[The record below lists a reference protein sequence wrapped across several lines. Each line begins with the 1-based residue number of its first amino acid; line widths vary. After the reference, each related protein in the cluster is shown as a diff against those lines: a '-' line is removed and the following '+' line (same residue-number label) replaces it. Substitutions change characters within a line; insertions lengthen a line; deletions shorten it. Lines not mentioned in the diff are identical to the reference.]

1 MKKSHKASPPPSQ
14 LLSMP
19 HHNTKHTLLLT
30 LLSLATV
37 LTLQQVHAQSPAA
50 TIATYLN
57 AVRQNQHPTTPKQLW
72 QDAEQHNEVLSAL
85 QPYYTDTLPGVRA
98 QAYFLTKQV
107 GTNSQDPTIRQSA
120 VSQLI
125 TGLQDE
131 DSGNIGR
138 VHTYL
143 SASDPA
149 DFTASSQQAVA
160 DLLSQ
165 NPPHFSRL
173 LKLVGSLGMTDQLVP
188 LQNLLPELSG
198 RDRWAAQLALARLGD
213 QEALASVLARA
224 KRYPV
229 NDDVVYELLPDLIY
243 TRQKEAIDYLVTIVQ
258 SDEKNCEPADPDASE
273 NILCGY
279 RVLELLAPV
288 IQDFP
293 LTVDAS
299 GDLAVSD
306 YPKALQ
312 QARQWFGQHTDYR
325 VMP

>member
-1 MKKSHKASPPPSQ
+1 
-14 LLSMP
+14 MP
-19 HHNTKHTLLLT
+19 HHTPKHTIT
-30 LLSLATV
+30 LSLLILATA
-37 LTLQQVHAQSPAA
+37 LTLQHTHAQSPTA
-50 TIATYLN
+50 TVATYLN
-57 AVRQNQHPTTPKQLW
+57 AIRQNQHPTTPKQLW

-131 DSGNIGR
+131 NSGNIGR
-138 VHTYL
+138 VHSYL
-143 SASDPA
+143 TTFRPA
-149 DFTASSQQAVA
+149 DFTAASRQTVA

-165 NPPHFSRL
+165 RPPHFSRL
-173 LKLVGSLGMTDQLVP
+173 LKLVGSLGMTDQLAT

-198 RDRWAAQLALARLGD
+198 RDRWAARLALARLGD
-213 QEALASVLARA
+213 QDALASVLARV

-229 NDDVVYELLPDLIY
+229 NDDVVYELLPDLVY

-288 IQDFP
+288 IRDFP

-299 GDLAVSD
+299 GDLAVND

-312 QARQWFGQHTDYR
+312 QARQWLGENIDYQ
-325 VMP
+325 VIE

>member
-1 MKKSHKASPPPSQ
+1 
-14 LLSMP
+14 MP
-19 HHNTKHTLLLT
+19 HPNTKLILLLT
-30 LLSLATV
+30 LLSFATV
-37 LTLQQVHAQSPAA
+37 LTLQHVHAQSSTA
-50 TIATYLN
+50 TVATYLN

-98 QAYFLTKQV
+98 QAYYLTKQV

-120 VSQLI
+120 VSQVI

-131 DSGNIGR
+131 NSGNIGR

-149 DFTASSQQAVA
+149 DFALSSRKSIA

-165 NPPHFSRL
+165 RPPHFSRL
-173 LKLVGSLGMTDQLVP
+173 LKLVGALGMTEQIST
-188 LQNLLPELSG
+188 LQNLLPALSG
-198 RDRWAAQLALARLGD
+198 RDRWAARLALARLGD
-213 QEALASVLARA
+213 QEAIATVLSRA
-224 KRYPV
+224 KRFPV
-229 NDDVVYELLPDLIY
+229 NDDVVYELLPDLVY

-258 SDEKNCEPADPDASE
+258 SDKKNCEPADPDASE

-312 QARQWFGQHTDYR
+312 QARQWLDEHADYQ
-325 VMP
+325 VIQ